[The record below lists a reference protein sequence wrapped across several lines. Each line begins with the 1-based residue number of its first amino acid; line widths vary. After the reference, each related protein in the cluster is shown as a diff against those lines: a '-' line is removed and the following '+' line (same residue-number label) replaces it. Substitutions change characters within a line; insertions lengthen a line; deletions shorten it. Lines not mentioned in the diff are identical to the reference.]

1 MRDTDR
7 RVIYTKKLLRDSL
20 MALMEEKPI
29 SRISVTEL
37 CKGAGVNRGTF
48 YSHYREPEDVLRN
61 IEEDLVS
68 NVSDILDNLSDTSE
82 IYHAVTQ
89 ALYRNRDACRLLISP
104 NGDPNCIKHMLEL
117 STRYFAKHTQS
128 ALNTDPAALRYM
140 HAFMFAGTVAVLE
153 EWLTKDPGRTPE
165 EIAEIIINMK
175 TKLLNNI

>member
-20 MALMEEKPI
+20 MTLLEEKPI

-61 IEEDLVS
+61 IEDELVAS
-68 NVSDILDNLSDTSE
+68 VRDILDNLSDVSE
-82 IYHAVTQ
+82 IYRAITY

-104 NGDPNCIKHMLEL
+104 NGDRNCIKHMLEL
-117 STRYFAKHTQS
+117 STKYFAQHAQPSLK
-128 ALNTDPAALRYM
+128 LDLAALRYM
-140 HAFMFAGTVAVLE
+140 HAFMFAGTVAVFE
-153 EWLTKDPGRTPE
+153 EWLTQDPGRTPD
-165 EIAEIIINMK
+165 EIAEIIINLK
-175 TKLLNNI
+175 TKFDNNL